1 MEEKIVTFETATH
14 VLTQSLVNY
23 LNSYPDEIYFSSVGL
38 NIYAKEDIERVI
50 EDLRLIST
58 LD

>member
-1 MEEKIVTFETATH
+1 MEEKIVSFETATH
-14 VLTQSLVNY
+14 VLTQSLANY
-23 LNSYPDEIYFSSVGL
+23 LNAFSEEIYFSSVGL